1 MTSLFCSLV
10 WTLATANAT
19 LGISSLPENPVEI
32 PVCFQGALPGAPS
45 GQGLQGTLI
54 LDGRSIPIPIQ
65 TSPSHPDTY
74 YFLLPPQAVPPEG
87 TIELPCRLAD
97 SAPPV
102 FEFTEREDTF
112 LDLRENGL
120 PVLVYN
126 FGMVTRE
133 GVPEDRFRSSYVHP
147 LYGMEGEILT
157 DDFPADH
164 HHHRGLFWAWPGLE
178 VNGKPVDL
186 WHMRGIRHRFE
197 KWLYR
202 ETGAVCA
209 LLGVQNGWYMGDT
222 KAAEEQVEFTV
233 YRAGR
238 IGRVIDVGIRIRA
251 IAPSLVLAGQADKS
265 KGYGGLNF
273 RLAPGA
279 DRKITSVEGLLT
291 KDSDQVPM
299 PWVDYSQKYNQRDG
313 YSGASIFVSP
323 GHPNFPPGWTIR
335 YYGIFGVAWPG
346 THTVHLTPDH
356 PSPIK
361 LRYRLWIHKGN
372 GDEGRVREALE
383 VFLNT
388 KIVQPQK

>member
-1 MTSLFCSLV
+1 MTGLFVSLV
-10 WTLATANAT
+10 WAFTIPNAT
-19 LGISSLPENPVEI
+19 LGISSLPGNPVEI
-32 PVCFQGALPGAPS
+32 PVCFQGTIPGVPPGSAW
-45 GQGLQGTLI
+45 QGTLPG
-54 LDGRSIPIPIQ
+54 DNRPITVPIQ

-74 YFLLPPQAVPPEG
+74 YLLLPPRSVPPEG
-87 TIELPCRLAD
+87 TVELPCRPAD
-97 SAPPV
+97 PAAPV
-102 FEFTEREDTF
+102 FTFTEREEKF
-112 LDLRENGL
+112 LDLYESGL

-126 FGMVTRE
+126 YGIVTHE

-147 LYGMEGEILT
+147 IYGIEGEILT

-178 VNGKPVDL
+178 VNGQPVDL

-202 ETGAVCA
+202 ETGPVCA

-238 IGRVIDVGIRIRA
+238 TGRAIDICIRIRA
-251 IAPSLVLAGQADKS
+251 TGRPLTLAGQSDLS

-273 RLAPGA
+273 RLPPGT
-279 DRKITSVEGLLT
+279 DRRITSVDGLLA

-299 PWVDYSQKYNQRDG
+299 PWVDYSQKYNQRDNFA
-313 YSGASIFVSP
+313 GASIFVSP
-323 GHPNFPPGWTIR
+323 AHPNLPPGWTIR

-346 THTVHLTPDH
+346 THTVHLAPED
-356 PSPIK
+356 PQPIE

-372 GDEGRVREALE
+372 VEDGQVREALQI
-383 VFLNT
+383 FLNT
-388 KIVQPQK
+388 KIMQP

>member
-1 MTSLFCSLV
+1 MTGLFCSLV
-10 WTLATANAT
+10 WTLSITNAT
-19 LGISSLPENPVEI
+19 LGISSLPGNPVEI
-32 PVCFQGALPGAPS
+32 PVCFQGALPGAQS
-45 GQGLQGTLI
+45 GQGLRGTLI
-54 LDGRSIPIPIQ
+54 LDERSIPIPIQ

-74 YFLLPPQAVPPEG
+74 YLLLPLRAVPPMG
-87 TIELPCRLAD
+87 TVELPCRPAD
-97 SAPPV
+97 PAPPV
-102 FEFTEREDTF
+102 FEFTEREEKF
-112 LDLRENGL
+112 LDLTENGL

-126 FGMVTRE
+126 YGMVTRE
-133 GVPEDRFRSSYVHP
+133 GVPEDRYRSSYVHP
-147 LYGMEGEILT
+147 IYGMEGELLT

-164 HHHRGLFWAWPGLE
+164 PHHRGLFWAWPGLE

-197 KWLYR
+197 KWLYQ
-202 ETGAVCA
+202 ETGPVCA

-238 IGRVIDVGIRIRA
+238 TGRA
-251 IAPSLVLAGQADKS
+251 IDICIRLQATGQPLVLAGQSDLS

-273 RLAPGA
+273 RLPPGA
-279 DRKITSVEGLLT
+279 DRKITSIEGLLAQ
-291 KDSDQVPM
+291 DSDQVPM
-299 PWVDYSQKYNQRDG
+299 PWVDYSQKFHQRG
-313 YSGASIFVSP
+313 QFSGVSIFVDP

-346 THTVHLTPDH
+346 THTVNLTPED
-356 PSPIK
+356 PKSIE

-372 GDEGRVREALE
+372 VDEGRVREALQ

-388 KIVQPQK
+388 KIIQP